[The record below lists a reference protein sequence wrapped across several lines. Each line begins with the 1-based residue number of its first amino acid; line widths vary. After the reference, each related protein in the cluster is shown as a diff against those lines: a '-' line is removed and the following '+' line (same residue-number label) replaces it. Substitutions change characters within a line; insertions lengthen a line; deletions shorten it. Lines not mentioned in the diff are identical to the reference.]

1 MFSYKFAAYFQNSFL
16 QEHLWRAAFVVK
28 IEEKDEFHVI
38 GQIMTQIKELPDL
51 VIRFSSS
58 FVFMYISYLSC
69 NGDID
74 VFFSVILI
82 QSIGN

>member
-1 MFSYKFAAYFQNSFL
+1 
-16 QEHLWRAAFVVK
+16 
-28 IEEKDEFHVI
+28 
-38 GQIMTQIKELPDL
+38 MTQIKELPDL